1 MSSRVLSR
9 RSQTLAV
16 PRLERT
22 AWDLM
27 RTLVSPP
34 RLGHGA
40 RALGAV
46 EVVLALALV
55 LLDWFL
61 PALLLCVLA
70 GASLLVRHGRPA
82 SLGVV
87 RSSRAGAMAVQ
98 VLGWS
103 VAWTLLT
110 VGFTLPVLE
119 HLTGRRQDVSMFA
132 PLEGNLP
139 LLLALVGLSWTLAA
153 LVEELAFRGYLLTR
167 LRELLP
173 DGTLG
178 ASVAIAVAAVA
189 FGLLHTEQGLI
200 GVVVTTIDAC
210 FFTWL
215 RLRYRTLWASVLAH
229 GFNNTIGMT
238 AFFLVGPIS
247 GLW

>member
-1 MSSRVLSR
+1 
-9 RSQTLAV
+9 
-16 PRLERT
+16 
-22 AWDLM
+22 M

-34 RLGHGA
+34 RLGPTT

-55 LLDWFL
+55 LLDRFL

-70 GASLLVRHGRPA
+70 ALSLLVRHERPA

-87 RSSRAGAMAVQ
+87 RPARVGALAVQ

-173 DGTLG
+173 
-178 ASVAIAVAAVA
+178 
-189 FGLLHTEQGLI
+189 
-200 GVVVTTIDAC
+200 
-210 FFTWL
+210 
-215 RLRYRTLWASVLAH
+215 
-229 GFNNTIGMT
+229 T
-238 AFFLVGPIS
+238 APSARPSRSPSPPSPS
-247 GLW
+247 GCCTPSRA